1 MNFSFNVFNDI
12 HLNNYT
18 LTMNQNLRQKKF
30 LVYLKKLTEQSI
42 LSYKDAPLI
51 KLKKYVDYLWDFF
64 LWKYK
69 NLYLNLFFDFIDFS
83 ISGDEFIEQ
92 FIKLRFSH
100 IKEFDQLLKELEIN
114 IQAQTEFP
122 VDSRAFNFNRII
134 SQVYEDSEA
143 FVSDE
148 CLESLE
154 DDRDIGEID
163 ENELRT
169 RIKEAI
175 LIIQKMIQGT

>member
-1 MNFSFNVFNDI
+1 
-12 HLNNYT
+12 
-18 LTMNQNLRQKKF
+18 MNQNLRQKEF
-30 LVYLKKLTEQSI
+30 LVYLKRLTEQST
-42 LSYKDAPLI
+42 LSCKDAQFI

-64 LWKYK
+64 LWKY
-69 NLYLNLFFDFIDFS
+69 NDLYLNLFLDFIDFS

-114 IQAQTEFP
+114 IQAQTNFP

-154 DDRDIGEID
+154 DDRDVGEID

>member
-1 MNFSFNVFNDI
+1 
-12 HLNNYT
+12 LE
-18 LTMNQNLRQKKF
+18 LF
-30 LVYLKKLTEQSI
+30 LG
-42 LSYKDAPLI
+42 
-51 KLKKYVDYLWDFF
+51 
-64 LWKYK
+64 
-69 NLYLNLFFDFIDFS
+69 FINFS
-83 ISGDEFIEQ
+83 ISGDEFTEQ

-100 IKEFDQLLKELEIN
+100 IKEFDKLLKELEIN
-114 IQAQTEFP
+114 FQAATKFP
-122 VDSRAFNFNRII
+122 VDSRAFNFSRII

-148 CLESLE
+148 CLESIE
-154 DDRDIGEID
+154 DDRNLGEID

>member
-1 MNFSFNVFNDI
+1 ME
-12 HLNNYT
+12 
-18 LTMNQNLRQKKF
+18 QNLRQKEF
-30 LVYLKKLTEQSI
+30 LADFKRLTEKPST
-42 LSYKDAPLI
+42 SYNYSQFI
-51 KLKKYVDYLWDFF
+51 ELKKYDDYLWNFF

-69 NLYLNLFFDFIDFS
+69 GLYLELFVNFINFS
-83 ISGDEFIEQ
+83 ISGDEFTEE

-100 IKEFDQLLKELEIN
+100 IKKFDQLLKELEIN
-114 IQAQTEFP
+114 FQAATKFP
-122 VDSRAFNFNRII
+122 VDSRAFNFSRII

-148 CLESLE
+148 CLESIE
-154 DDRDIGEID
+154 DDRDLGEID

-175 LIIQKMIQGT
+175 LRIQKMIQGT